1 MRKYL
6 STFCGAAI
14 CGGFAFS
21 IWPEMW
27 KTYGLLGGF
36 LSAFFVISLMW
47 YMNHCNGTI
56 YNPTGKMWLD
66 QGWCIGAAGLAWSIV
81 RFRGDLSAIVHSIPT
96 FVCCLIGG
104 FLAGWVVWLIRREPA
119 KETKKHL
126 IDYNEP

>member
-36 LSAFFVISLMW
+36 CAAFFVISLMW
-47 YMNHCNGTI
+47 YMNHYNGVI
-56 YNPTGKMWLD
+56 YNPEGKVWLD
-66 QGWCIGAAGLAWSIV
+66 QGWCIGAAGITWGVV
-81 RFRGDLSAIVHSIPT
+81 RFRGDISAVLSAMPT
-96 FVCCLIGG
+96 LLCCLIGG
-104 FLAGWVVWLIRREPA
+104 FLAGWVVWIIRREPIGE
-119 KETKKHL
+119 KQEEKDQF
-126 IDYNEP
+126 IEN